1 MRVDTTMNDQEC
13 ALAKVVL
20 EASACP
26 EHAKESCLYGCSH
39 SRRDECEACALLAAR
54 AVEQFLL
61 KREGEKWVQ
70 ALRSHQASCPNMSG
84 ECVKEILNERLSIM
98 LKENP
103 NLPVVQWP

>member
-1 MRVDTTMNDQEC
+1 MNDQEC

-39 SRRDECEACALLAAR
+39 SRRDECEACALIAAK
-54 AVEQFLL
+54 AVKMFVIGIYE
-61 KREGEKWVQ
+61 RGETEKWLQ
-70 ALRSHQASCPNMSG
+70 AIRTHLATCPNMSP
-84 ECVKEILNERLSIM
+84 ECEKEILNERLAIM

-103 NLPVVQWP
+103 GLPVAQWP